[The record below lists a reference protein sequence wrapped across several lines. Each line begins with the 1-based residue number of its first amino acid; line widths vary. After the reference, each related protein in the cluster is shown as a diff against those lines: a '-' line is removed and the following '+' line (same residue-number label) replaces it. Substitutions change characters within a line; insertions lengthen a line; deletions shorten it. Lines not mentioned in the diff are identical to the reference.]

1 MGSSGSLKP
10 DQGSWSGEQTVWS
23 VAGQEALY
31 VYCTVL
37 QDGCDRLGCT
47 YDIGPHADDSGNI
60 EYTEVVL
67 P

>member
-1 MGSSGSLKP
+1 MAVL
-10 DQGSWSGEQTVWS
+10 
-23 VAGQEALY
+23 ALA
-31 VYCTVL
+31 VGL
-37 QDGCDRLGCT
+37 RCT